1 MRNTHSITLD
11 RQDIKILEALQRNGR
26 LSNVELSELV
36 HLSAS
41 QCQRR
46 RQKLEETGVVRNYIA
61 QLDPEKIGLGVMALV
76 SVSLDK
82 HSEKIAEAFRT
93 AIIEYP
99 EVLECWGVAGDADY
113 MLKIVAPDLKA
124 FADVTL
130 HRLLNLPMVSN
141 VKSNLLLQTLKSTTE
156 LPVRW
161 SI

>member
-1 MRNTHSITLD
+1 MRSSHQVELD
-11 RQDIKILEALQRNGR
+11 RLDVKILEALQQNGR
-26 LSNVELSELV
+26 LSNVELSEVV
-36 HLSAS
+36 HLSPS

-46 RQKLEETGVVRNYIA
+46 RQKLEESGIIQRYVA
-61 QLDPEKIGLGVMALV
+61 QLDPEKVGLGVMALV

-82 HSEKIAEAFRT
+82 HSEKIAEEFRA
-93 AIIEYP
+93 AIVEYP

-113 MLKIVAPDLKA
+113 MLKVIASDLKA
-124 FADVTL
+124 FADITL

-161 SI
+161 

>member
-1 MRNTHSITLD
+1 VRSSHAVALD
-11 RQDIKILEALQRNGR
+11 RLDIRILEALQQNGR

-36 HLSAS
+36 HLSPS

-46 RQKLEETGVVRNYIA
+46 RQKLEETGIVQRYVA
-61 QLDPEKIGLGVMALV
+61 QLDPEKVGLGVMALV

-82 HSEKIAEAFRT
+82 HSEKIAEQFRS

-113 MLKIVAPDLKA
+113 MLKVIAPDLKA
-124 FADVTL
+124 FADITL

-156 LPVRW
+156 LPIRW
-161 SI
+161 

>member
-1 MRNTHSITLD
+1 
-11 RQDIKILEALQRNGR
+11 
-26 LSNVELSELV
+26 
-36 HLSAS
+36 
-41 QCQRR
+41 
-46 RQKLEETGVVRNYIA
+46 
-61 QLDPEKIGLGVMALV
+61 
-76 SVSLDK
+76 VSLDR

-113 MLKIVAPDLKA
+113 MLKIIAPDLKA

-161 SI
+161 SL

>member
-1 MRNTHSITLD
+1 MRSSHQVDLD
-11 RQDIKILEALQRNGR
+11 RLDVKILEALQQNGR
-26 LSNVELSELV
+26 LSNVELSEVV
-36 HLSAS
+36 HLSPS

-46 RQKLEETGVVRNYIA
+46 RQKLEESGVIQRYVA
-61 QLDPEKIGLGVMALV
+61 QLDPESVGLGVMALV

-82 HSEKIAEAFRT
+82 HSEKIAEEFRV

-113 MLKIVAPDLKA
+113 MLKVIASDLKA
-124 FADVTL
+124 FADITL

-156 LPVRW
+156 LPIRR
-161 SI
+161 

>member
-1 MRNTHSITLD
+1 MRTSHQVELD
-11 RQDIKILEALQRNGR
+11 RLDIRILEALQQNGR

-36 HLSAS
+36 HLSPS

-46 RQKLEETGVVRNYIA
+46 RQKLEESGVVQRYVA
-61 QLDPEKIGLGVMALV
+61 QLDPERVGLGVMALV

-82 HSEKIAEAFRT
+82 HSEKIAEDFRR

-113 MLKIVAPDLKA
+113 MLKVIAPDLKA
-124 FADVTL
+124 FADITL

-156 LPVRW
+156 LPIRW
-161 SI
+161 

>member
-1 MRNTHSITLD
+1 MRSTHSVALD
-11 RQDIKILEALQRNGR
+11 RLDMRILEALQQNGR

-36 HLSAS
+36 HLSPS

-46 RQKLEETGVVRNYIA
+46 RQKLEESGVVKRYVA
-61 QLDPEKIGLGVMALV
+61 QLDPERVGLGVMALV

-82 HSEKIAEAFRT
+82 HSEKIAEEFRS

-113 MLKIVAPDLKA
+113 MLKVIAPDLKA
-124 FADVTL
+124 FADITL

-161 SI
+161 

>member
-1 MRNTHSITLD
+1 MRSSHTVALD
-11 RQDIKILEALQRNGR
+11 RLDIRILEALQQNGR

-46 RQKLEETGVVRNYIA
+46 RQKLEESGVVQRYIA
-61 QLDPEKIGLGVMALV
+61 QLDPEKVGLGVMALV

-82 HSEKIAEAFRT
+82 HSEKIAEEFRS

-113 MLKIVAPDLKA
+113 MLKVIAPDLKA
-124 FADVTL
+124 FADITL

-156 LPVRW
+156 LPIRW
-161 SI
+161 

>member
-1 MRNTHSITLD
+1 MHSIALD
-11 RQDIKILEALQRNGR
+11 RQDIKILEALQHNGR
-26 LSNVELSELV
+26 LSNVELSERV

-46 RQKLEETGVVRNYIA
+46 RQKLEEAGVVRNYIA

-82 HSEKIAEAFRT
+82 HSDKIAEAFRLS
-93 AIIEYP
+93 IIEYP

-113 MLKIVAPDLKA
+113 ILKVIAPDLKA

-141 VKSNLLLQTLKSTTE
+141 VKSNLLLQTLKSTTQ
-156 LPVRW
+156 LPLRW

>member
-1 MRNTHSITLD
+1 MR
-11 RQDIKILEALQRNGR
+11 ILEALQQNGR

-36 HLSAS
+36 HLSPS

-46 RQKLEETGVVRNYIA
+46 RQKLEESGVVQRYVA
-61 QLDPEKIGLGVMALV
+61 QLDPEKVGLGVMALV

-82 HSEKIAEAFRT
+82 HSEKIAEEFRS
-93 AIIEYP
+93 AIIDYP

-113 MLKIVAPDLKA
+113 MLKVIAPDLKA
-124 FADVTL
+124 FADITL

-161 SI
+161 

>member
-1 MRNTHSITLD
+1 MALD
-11 RQDIKILEALQRNGR
+11 RLDMRILEALQQNGR

-36 HLSAS
+36 HLSPS

-46 RQKLEETGVVRNYIA
+46 RQKLEESGVVKRYVA
-61 QLDPEKIGLGVMALV
+61 QLDPERVGLGVMALV

-82 HSEKIAEAFRT
+82 HSEKIAEEFRS

-113 MLKIVAPDLKA
+113 MLKVIAPDLKA
-124 FADVTL
+124 FADITL

-161 SI
+161 